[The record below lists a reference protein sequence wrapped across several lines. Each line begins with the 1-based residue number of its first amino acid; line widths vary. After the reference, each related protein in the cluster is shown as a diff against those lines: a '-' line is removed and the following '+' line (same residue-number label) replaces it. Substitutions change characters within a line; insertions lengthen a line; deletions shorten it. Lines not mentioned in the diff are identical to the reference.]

1 MTAAPPDYHPLP
13 IVPDEGF
20 PQSFRLAFAERMYVI
35 GLYVNVSE
43 RLLATLPDDALLEL
57 PQDEAFMVA
66 RVARESE
73 RPEPERV
80 FQRKLVP
87 GLDYAAGELALRF
100 DELVVARRN
109 LNAPG
114 VHGSRVS
121 GGIALAW
128 P

>member
-1 MTAAPPDYHPLP
+1 MTDYHPLP
-13 IVPDEGF
+13 ILADEGF
-20 PQSFRLAFAERMYVI
+20 PQSFRLAFAERMYVV

-57 PQDEAFMVA
+57 PQDEAFLVA
-66 RVARESE
+66 RIARESE
-73 RPEPERV
+73 LPEAEVV
-80 FQRKLVP
+80 FQRKVVP
-87 GLDYAAGELALRF
+87 QLDYAAGDLALRF

-114 VHGSRVS
+114 THGSRVR

>member
-1 MTAAPPDYHPLP
+1 MRAYHPLP
-13 IVPDEGF
+13 ILPDEGF
-20 PQSFRLAFAERMYVI
+20 PQSFRLAFAERMYVV
-35 GLYVNVSE
+35 GLYVNVTE
-43 RLLATLPDDALLEL
+43 ALLATLPDDALLEL
-57 PQDEAFMVA
+57 PQADAFLVA
-66 RVARESE
+66 RLARESGQS
-73 RPEPERV
+73 EPEVV

-87 GLDYAAGELALRF
+87 RLDYAAGDLALRF

-114 VHGSRVS
+114 PHGSRVS